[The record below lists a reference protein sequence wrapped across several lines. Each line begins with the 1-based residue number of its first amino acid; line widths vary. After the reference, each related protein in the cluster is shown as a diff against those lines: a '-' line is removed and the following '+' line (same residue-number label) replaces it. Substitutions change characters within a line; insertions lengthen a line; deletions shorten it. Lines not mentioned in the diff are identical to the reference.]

1 MLQLTKINKITNM
14 GLEIKSN
21 TGAKDSESAANITR
35 NQHSK
40 FATCILNVYQQQ
52 HA

>member
-40 FATCILNVYQQQ
+40 TCILNVYQQQ